1 MYVVNNKERC
11 WWKVAKNEEGC
22 WWKVKVGKNK
32 EVCWWKVKVGKNKE
46 GCWWKVKVVKNKEG
60 CWWKVKV
67 AKNKEGCWWKVKV
80 AKNKEECWWKVN
92 KKLGKRL
99 RSKSFFAQPGLIV
112 CILFS
117 IFTYSST
124 KEMKSEKWDHLN
136 HCSML
141 GNSSHKKKR
150 FLSNIAQITSPW
162 AELSLHWF

>member
-32 EVCWWKVKVGKNKE
+32 EVCWWKVKV
-46 GCWWKVKVVKNKEG
+46 V
-60 CWWKVKV
+60 
-67 AKNKEGCWWKVKV
+67 KNKEGCWWKVKV

-136 HCSML
+136 RCSML
-141 GNSSHKKKR
+141 GNTSHKKTR
-150 FLSNIAQITSPW
+150 FLSGIAIAGLTV
-162 AELSLHWF
+162 LSGLAWMAGLDGLTGLTGPTGLTGLTWLTWHDK